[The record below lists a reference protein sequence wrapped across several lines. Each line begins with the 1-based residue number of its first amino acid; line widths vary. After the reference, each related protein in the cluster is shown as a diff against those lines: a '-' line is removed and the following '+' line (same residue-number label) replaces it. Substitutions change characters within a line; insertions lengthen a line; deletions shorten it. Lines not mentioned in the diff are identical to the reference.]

1 MKTKSISLLVS
12 ILYLPLIFIGQF
24 IGNIIGSFLTPIVKS
39 FDLLWISWIINFI
52 SDILFMLIGGVIGG
66 LICGFIISKIYKSFN
81 FFYVSIFP
89 WLITLLYVI
98 AIFLIAPSYGQEISM
113 ISFGDAGACL
123 LSVIFFHIYL
133 RDKEIN

>member
-1 MKTKSISLLVS
+1 MKTKFISLLVS

-24 IGNIIGSFLTPIVKS
+24 IGNIIGSLLTPIIKT

-89 WLITLLYVI
+89 WSITVLYVI
-98 AIFLIAPSYGQEISM
+98 TIFLIFPSYGQEISM
-113 ISFGDAGACL
+113 ISFGDAGACI

-133 RDKEIN
+133 KDKEIN

>member
-1 MKTKSISLLVS
+1 MKTKFISLLVS
-12 ILYLPLIFIGQF
+12 ILYLPLLFIGGS
-24 IGNIIGSFLTPIVKS
+24 IGNIIGLFLTPIIKS

-89 WLITLLYVI
+89 WSITVLYVI
-98 AIFLIAPSYGQEISM
+98 TIFLIFPSYGQEISM
-113 ISFGDAGACL
+113 ISFGDAGACI

-133 RDKEIN
+133 KDKEIN

>member
-1 MKTKSISLLVS
+1 MKIKLISLLVS
-12 ILYLPLIFIGQF
+12 ILYLPLLFIGGS
-24 IGNIIGSFLTPIVKS
+24 IGNTIGLFLTPIIKS

-89 WLITLLYVI
+89 WSITLLYVI

-113 ISFGDAGACL
+113 ISFGDAGACI
-123 LSVIFFHIYL
+123 LSVVFFHIYL

>member
-1 MKTKSISLLVS
+1 MKTKFISLLVS

-24 IGNIIGSFLTPIVKS
+24 IGNIIGSFLTPIIKS

-89 WLITLLYVI
+89 WSITVLYVI
-98 AIFLIAPSYGQEISM
+98 TIFLIFPSYGQEISM
-113 ISFGDAGACL
+113 ISFGDAGACI

-133 RDKEIN
+133 KDKEIN

>member
-1 MKTKSISLLVS
+1 MKTKFISLLVS
-12 ILYLPLIFIGQF
+12 ILYLPLLIIGQF
-24 IGNIIGSFLTPIVKS
+24 IGNIIGSLLTPIIKT

-89 WLITLLYVI
+89 WSITLLYVI

>member
-1 MKTKSISLLVS
+1 MKTKFISLFVS
-12 ILYLPLIFIGQF
+12 ILYLPLLIIGQF
-24 IGNIIGSFLTPIVKS
+24 IGNIIGSILTPIIKT

-81 FFYVSIFP
+81 FFYALLFP
-89 WLITLLYVI
+89 WSITLLYVF

-113 ISFGDAGACL
+113 ISFGDAGACI

-133 RDKEIN
+133 RNKQIN